1 MATKPKYTKM
11 SLGTLA
17 NGGQLVDNEKRALAF
32 WKHFNSR
39 EMFLTDIGRINVYT
53 IYISYS
59 GQKYVFDVEDKP
71 KKTRTFKANLKQA
84 SLHKGKIEFDVGVKH
99 IYGPK
104 GVFTIPISWF
114 WKIPAFGGQG
124 SNIKEGKTLN
134 KGTQFEKDFYKDA
147 VKVLEGE
154 TKGGGILGIGAGYI
168 PTIIKMNKMFEK
180 KLGQAL
186 GMVEADPKLVGVLEE
201 GSANK
206 SRPLAYSGNSIVVA
220 AEGSLTEDMGST
232 LTDVTFQYGE
242 DKTPVYLSL
251 KYGPTLTFFN
261 SGVRGRNGPT
271 LFDENEIK
279 QGTVTEPAGLVF
291 LNMFGMAD
299 DQAAIKKFCESFT
312 NYPRSQRIPNHIFT
326 PTLSGDQRNAIEKL
340 LRSGIGYGYWMVH
353 NTKGTT
359 IDYYEITKTYMEEA
373 STIEGG
379 VTIYYGRMDGFG
391 KGINMTCSSKHY
403 NFVFNIRNK
412 QGGTFPTHVMCDYK
426 KKKAGDIEE
435 RPQDGGAD
443 YEV

>member
-11 SLGTLA
+11 SLGTLSK
-17 NGGQLVDNEKRALAF
+17 GGQLVDNEKRALAF
-32 WKHFNSR
+32 WDHFNSR
-39 EMFLTDIGRINVYT
+39 KMFLTDIGRINVYT

-59 GQKYVFDVEDKP
+59 GQKYVFDVLDKP
-71 KKTRTFKANLKQA
+71 KKTRTFLANLKQA
-84 SLHKGKIEFDVGVKH
+84 SLHKGKIEFDVGLKH
-99 IYGPK
+99 ISPIL
-104 GVFTIPISWF
+104 TIPISWF

-168 PTIIKMNKMFEK
+168 PTIIKMNKMFEN
-180 KLGQAL
+180 KLGKAL

-206 SRPLAYSGNSIVVA
+206 SRPLAYSGGSLVVA
-220 AEGSLTEDMGST
+220 AEGNLTEDMGST
-232 LTDVTFQYGE
+232 LTDITFQYGE

-271 LFDENEIK
+271 LFTPEEIQNK
-279 QGTVTEPAGLVF
+279 TVTTAAGLTF
-291 LNMFGMAD
+291 LRMFGMAD
-299 DQAAIKKFCESFT
+299 DDAAIEKFCESFV
-312 NYPRSQRIPNHIFT
+312 NYPRAKPIDDHIF
-326 PTLSGDQRNAIEKL
+326 PSINYSESAIQKL

-359 IDYYEITKTYMEEA
+359 IDWYEINKQYMEEA
-373 STIEGG
+373 AKITSG
-379 VTIYYGRMDGFG
+379 VTVYYGRMNGMG
-391 KGINMTCSSKHY
+391 KGVNMTCSSKHY
-403 NFVFNIRNK
+403 NFTFNIRNK
-412 QGGTFPTHVMCDYK
+412 QGGTYPTHIMCDYK
-426 KKKAGDIEE
+426 KKKGEGSVSE

-443 YEV
+443 YQV